1 MPEWVRT
8 NDGTPLKTTDAMLEK
23 IGAQMVTIAAL
34 ELELATYREADHADA
49 R

>member
-1 MPEWVRT
+1 MAEWVRT
-8 NDGTPLKTTDAMLEK
+8 NDGTPLKTTDAMLDK
-23 IGAQMVTIAAL
+23 ISGLLTTIAAL